1 MNLSA
6 RKLAWAGVLIALAI
20 VLKLPI
26 LSVPNVE
33 FLTFVIFS
41 SGYLLGIFEGMM
53 VGIISMSIYTSIIT
67 PYGLPP
73 LPIAAAQILSM
84 AVTGFAGGLISRLGL
99 LKLLESFLPY
109 LIMGLLGLAL
119 TVVYDFLTNLAVAY
133 VMGQFA
139 PVMIAAIPF
148 VAIHLLSNFVIFLV
162 FTPLLL
168 KVSQASP
175 V

>member
-6 RKLAWAGVLIALAI
+6 RKLAWSGVLIALAI

-41 SGYLLGIFEGMM
+41 SGYLLGMIEG
-53 VGIISMSIYTSIIT
+53 MSIYTSIIT

-73 LPIAAAQILSM
+73 LPIALAQILSM
-84 AVTGFAGGLISRLGL
+84 ALTGFAGGIIYRLEL
-99 LKLLESFLPY
+99 LNLFKSFFPY
-109 LIMGLLGLAL
+109 LIMGFIGLTL
-119 TVVYDFLTNLAVAY
+119 TLVYDLLTNLAVAY
-133 VMGQFA
+133 VMGQFI

-148 VAIHLLSNFVIFLV
+148 VTIHLLSNFVIFLV
-162 FTPLLL
+162 FTPLLQ
-168 KVSQASP
+168 KMSRVRP